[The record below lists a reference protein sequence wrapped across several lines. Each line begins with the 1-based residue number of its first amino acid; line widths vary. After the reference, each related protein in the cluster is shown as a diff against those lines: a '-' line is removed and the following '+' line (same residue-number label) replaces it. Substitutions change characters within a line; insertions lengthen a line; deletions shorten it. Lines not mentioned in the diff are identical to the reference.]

1 MEKKVKNRKLLL
13 RLLVTLVVFTFL
25 CAPAVQAGKVQLD
38 EGTEVKIKFDPG
50 MNISSGNLQK
60 GIPLLIYLA
69 KPVEVGGKII
79 LEEGAMGKAEV
90 LEVMSASKPGK
101 PGYLKVGFIDIKP
114 NGDYKTLDG
123 ANVKLKGEV
132 EVNGKG
138 KKILSWIFIF
148 GLFIRGG
155 EATLP
160 SDAIYTIHTAETIRL
175 SND

>member
-1 MEKKVKNRKLLL
+1 MNNRNLLL
-13 RLLVTLVVFTFL
+13 RLLVTILVFIFL
-25 CAPAVQAGKVQLD
+25 CVPAVQAGKVQIPVD
-38 EGTEVKIKFDPG
+38 TEIKVKFDPV
-50 MNISSGNLQK
+50 MNISSGNLQQ

-90 LEVMSASKPGK
+90 LEIKPASKPGK
-101 PGYLKVGFIDIKP
+101 PGYLKVGFVDIKP

-123 ANVKLKGEV
+123 ANIKLKGEV
-132 EVNGKG
+132 EANGKG
-138 KKILSWIFIF
+138 KKLLSWIFIF
-148 GLFIRGG
+148 GLFIKGG